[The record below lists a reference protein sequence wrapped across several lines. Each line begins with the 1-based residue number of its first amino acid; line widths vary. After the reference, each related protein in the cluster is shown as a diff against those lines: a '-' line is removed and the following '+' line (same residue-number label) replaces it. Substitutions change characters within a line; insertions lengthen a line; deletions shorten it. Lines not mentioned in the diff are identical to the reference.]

1 MAKRPKNKSKRKV
14 QTKKAEKHDYDN
26 EDSALKESR
35 TDDTNVGEK
44 LTIAALDAM
53 SDSEDDG
60 LDEKSEWNAEAKALR
75 QAIVDGKFNGLNLNP
90 DDDEQTK
97 DKATTGTKEKR
108 RKLEDSAREDDGK
121 QVVLEDDS
129 SEDEGDSNDQA
140 DGKRLSSSVTTSLEG
155 NMKGLRSVTAH
166 LMADKARL
174 PWAETFDIIPST
186 PLPFGREREDGSVV
200 SVHDDLK
207 REVAFYNMALEAV
220 HDGRKQCEDCN
231 IPFSRPEDFFAE
243 MVKTDDH
250 MAMVKDR
257 LIFEGKK
264 MEAFEQRKSNREL
277 KLRAKESHAH
287 RIVEKAKSKKKHM
300 QDVDDWAKNAASNR
314 AGGGRVRDDDDDAY
328 LNKMGVG
335 PNKKRQGMNSKYG
348 FGGKSSRFKQNEK
361 SSVNDMSGYNPR
373 GGGGSM
379 GKSSGGG
386 DKRKGKRARDASKA
400 RR

>member
-1 MAKRPKNKSKRKV
+1 MGKRPKNKSKTRVV
-14 QTKKAEKHDYDN
+14 QTKQTEKHDYN
-26 EDSALKESR
+26 NSDSTT
-35 TDDTNVGEK
+35 TDDNNAGEN

-53 SDSEDDG
+53 SVNDDDG
-60 LDEKSEWNAEAKALR
+60 LDDKSEWNAEAKALR
-75 QAIVDGKFNGLNLNP
+75 QAILDGKFNGIKLCR

-97 DKATTGTKEKR
+97 DNTTTGTNEKR
-108 RKLEDSAREDDGK
+108 RKVDDRAIEQDRT

-129 SEDEGDSNDQA
+129 SDEEGDSDDQA
-140 DGKRLSSSVTTSLEG
+140 NEKGVSSSATTSLEG
-155 NMKGLRSVTAH
+155 GNIKGLCSVTAH

-174 PWAETFDIIPST
+174 PWAETFDIIPSN
-186 PLPFGREREDGSVV
+186 PLPFGRETEDGSVI

-220 HDGRKQCEDCN
+220 HDGRKKCGDCN

-287 RIVEKAKSKKKHM
+287 RIVEKAKAKKKHM

-314 AGGGRVRDDDDDAY
+314 AGGGRIRDDDDDTY

-348 FGGKSSRFKQNEK
+348 YGGKSSRFKQNEK

-373 GGGGSM
+373 GGSGGM